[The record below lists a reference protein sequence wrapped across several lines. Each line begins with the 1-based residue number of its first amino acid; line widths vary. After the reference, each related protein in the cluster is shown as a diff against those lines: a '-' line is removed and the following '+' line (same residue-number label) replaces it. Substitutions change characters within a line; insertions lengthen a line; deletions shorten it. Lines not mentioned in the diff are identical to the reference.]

1 MSQQH
6 LFLMFMVGTSLF
18 IIVQMCSIN
27 NNPDELR
34 RYQRGFGNRRALV
47 TALKH
52 HYPKPILAGLDNQD
66 HFRADKYL
74 FSNPYDT
81 IEQNDL
87 TQQQQQQ
94 QIPFTDR

>member
-6 LFLMFMVGTSLF
+6 LFLIFIVGTSLL
-18 IIVQMCSIN
+18 IIVQMCSVN
-27 NNPDELR
+27 NNPDEFQ

-52 HYPKPILAGLDNQD
+52 YYPKENLLRLNNQD
-66 HFRADKYL
+66 NLRAYKSL

-81 IEQNDL
+81 IQQNDL
-87 TQQQQQQ
+87 TQQQ
-94 QIPFTDR
+94 